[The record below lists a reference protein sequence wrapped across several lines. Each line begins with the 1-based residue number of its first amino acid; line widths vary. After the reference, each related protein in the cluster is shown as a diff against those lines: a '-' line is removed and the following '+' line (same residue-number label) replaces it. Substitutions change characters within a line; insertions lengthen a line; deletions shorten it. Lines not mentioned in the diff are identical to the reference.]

1 MKIEIITIGDELLIG
16 QIVDTNSA
24 WMARELTEY
33 GFEIVAITTVG
44 DNAQMIE
51 HALNIGFGRADVLL
65 LTGGVGPTK
74 DDITKNTLCRY
85 FHTQLVFNEEVLN
98 TIHAVFSHKNLDIN
112 ELTRS
117 QVFVPEG
124 CTVIPNKVG
133 TAPILWFERD
143 GKILVSMPGVPFE
156 MKTAM
161 IEEIIPRLQQH
172 FRAETYLKRSFLVS
186 DISESAL
193 AIKLS
198 DFEKELPKGLSLAYL
213 PSFGIVRLRLWAR
226 GKEHAVLL
234 QQQAE
239 KLISILGDLLVAEG
253 DAPLE
258 ELLGN
263 ALRKKRFT
271 VSTAESCTGGYI
283 AHRITTV
290 AGASDYFKGSIVAY
304 SNEVK
309 SDLLH
314 VAADVLEKHGA
325 VSRPVVEQMASS
337 VASLLKTDCS
347 IAVSGIAGP
356 SGGTDE
362 KPVGTVW
369 ICTRC
374 NTAIL
379 SKLYHTGT
387 IREENISRTANMG
400 MLQLLKMLK

>member
-33 GFEIVAITTVG
+33 GLEIVAITTVG
-44 DNAQMIE
+44 DNAQIIE

-98 TIHAVFSHKNLDIN
+98 TIHAVFSHKNLEIN

-117 QVFVPEG
+117 QAFVPEG

-172 FRAETYLKRSFLVS
+172 FRAETYLKRSFGFRYF
-186 DISESAL
+186 ESAL

-198 DFEKELPKGLSLAYL
+198 DFEKELPKVCRL
-213 PSFGIVRLRLWAR
+213 PIFPRLESYGCDYGHAERNTPFSWSNRPKIEFDFRRFVGCRRRCHSKNYWAPR
-226 GKEHAVLL
+226 C
-234 QQQAE
+234 
-239 KLISILGDLLVAEG
+239 VAFLTF
-253 DAPLE
+253 PLP
-258 ELLGN
+258 
-263 ALRKKRFT
+263 
-271 VSTAESCTGGYI
+271 ESCTGGYI
-283 AHRITTV
+283 AHRITSV

-309 SDLLH
+309 SGLLH
-314 VAADVLEKHGA
+314 IAADVLEKHGA

-356 SGGTDE
+356 SGDTDE

-387 IREENISRTANMG
+387 LREENISRTANMG